1 MNDSR
6 STLNGLFGTSRN
18 PTIFDLFS
26 RPIAGF
32 EDFMNGVNRINDG
45 EYFRIDLRDAG
56 DHYELK
62 AELPGVRKED
72 INVNF
77 EEGVL
82 TIGAWFAPD
91 DRTGCIVGNYIAVTV
106 YIFAVRLHVALL
118 EIGSETGHV
127 LVIRENGFSLETV
140 EVVVP
145 QTDEAKQY
153 WQIFLKRSVAEMLI
167 HFVAALEEFF
177 EIIISA
183 A

>member
-6 STLNGLFGTSRN
+6 STLNGLFGTSKN

-72 INVNF
+72 I
-77 EEGVL
+77 
-82 TIGAWFAPD
+82 
-91 DRTGCIVGNYIAVTV
+91 
-106 YIFAVRLHVALL
+106 HVDFKDGTL
-118 EIGSETGHV
+118 S
-127 LVIRENGFSLETV
+127 
-140 EVVVP
+140 
-145 QTDEAKQY
+145 
-153 WQIFLKRSVAEMLI
+153 
-167 HFVAALEEFF
+167 
-177 EIIISA
+177 ISA
-183 A
+183 SHNKSSEKKDDSGYLVRERTSGSYFRSFYFDDVDAAEGNINAAFVNGELDVSLKKQEKKQPSATAIKIN

>member
-82 TIGAWFAPD
+82 TIAAKHNARPEGEKD
-91 DRTGCIVGNYIAVTV
+91 DGQYLLRERTEGEY
-106 YIFAVRLHVALL
+106 R
-118 EIGSETGHV
+118 
-127 LVIRENGFSLETV
+127 
-140 EVVVP
+140 
-145 QTDEAKQY
+145 
-153 WQIFLKRSVAEMLI
+153 RSV
-167 HFVAALEEFF
+167 
-177 EIIISA
+177 EIEDVDVSGIEASFTDGILNISLKKEDKKTA
-183 A
+183 TRININ